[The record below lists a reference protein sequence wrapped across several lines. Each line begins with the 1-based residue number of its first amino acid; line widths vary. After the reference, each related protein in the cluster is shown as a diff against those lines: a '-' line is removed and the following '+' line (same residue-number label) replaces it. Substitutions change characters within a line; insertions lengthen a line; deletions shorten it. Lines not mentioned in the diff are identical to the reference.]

1 VEVARRGERSV
12 PVVPAPPPLRRY
24 LNFARLPDPAL
35 DVARRVLDDDVA
47 FRSRVAAEVD
57 EDTVGR
63 AGWLFLH
70 RPDGW
75 LAELDTLLQRAA
87 AAEIASKAERHERD
101 AQRRLAG
108 AEAALA
114 RAESAARTK
123 TDEAAAA
130 RSERDNE
137 RRARE
142 EAEAR
147 SVELAA
153 EVEALRE
160 ERTQLIRR
168 LKAAEATGAERSSEL
183 RSARHEL
190 RMVQAELAQ
199 VVPDAPVPDD
209 RAATDEGAAA
219 AAAEPS
225 GLDPAIVAGLV
236 ADAST
241 TLHRLASSLGALA
254 ELAGLPATPEA
265 TAAAPEG
272 GPARAG
278 DDAGSPGVT
287 PAEARRR
294 PVALPGGIFD
304 DSLEAADALIRTPGV
319 LVLVDGY
326 NIAHAQWHG
335 LEPLALRQRLLDAC
349 GELHARTRVDI
360 EVVFDGAGEE
370 AGSGNLARASV
381 RYRFTPAGVE
391 ADDVILERVEEEPV
405 DRPVVVVSSDR
416 RVRDGAAER
425 GANRLGARQFLHLL
439 RR

>member
-1 VEVARRGERSV
+1 MPTVA
-12 PVVPAPPPLRRY
+12 APLALRRY

-35 DVARRVLDDDVA
+35 DVARRVLDDDVE

-57 EDTVGR
+57 EDAVGR
-63 AGWLFLH
+63 GGWLFLQ
-70 RPDGW
+70 RPEGW
-75 LAELDTLLQRAA
+75 LTELDALLQQAA

-114 RAESAARTK
+114 RAETTARAK

-130 RSERDNE
+130 RVELDTE
-137 RRARE
+137 RRGRQAIETR
-142 EAEAR
+142 
-147 SVELAA
+147 LADVGA
-153 EVEALRE
+153 EVEALRD

-168 LKAAEATGAERSSEL
+168 LKAAEATGAERSQQL
-183 RSARHEL
+183 RSTRHEL

-199 VVPDAPVPDD
+199 VLPDAPVLADAPD
-209 RAATDEGAAA
+209 RAAADDADEADGIVKVIPVA
-219 AAAEPS
+219 PS
-225 GLDPAIVAGLV
+225 GLDPALLGGLV
-236 ADAST
+236 ADATT
-241 TLHRLASSLGALA
+241 TLERLASTLAALA
-254 ELAGLPATPEA
+254 ELAGEPASADRPVPVVDVA
-265 TAAAPEG
+265 GGRDGGHDAAHD
-272 GPARAG
+272 GP
-278 DDAGSPGVT
+278 P
-287 PAEARRR
+287 PPEARRR

-304 DSLEAADALIRTPGV
+304 DSLEAAEALIRTPGV

-349 GELHARTRVDI
+349 GELHARARVDI
-360 EVVFDGAGEE
+360 EVVFDGAGDE

-391 ADDVILERVEEEPV
+391 ADDVILERIDQEPV
-405 DRPVVVVSSDR
+405 DRPVLVVSSDR
-416 RVRDGAAER
+416 RVRDGADER